1 MFPSSFR
8 GGESMRRKL
17 KTDLSWR
24 QRTDML
30 WRTKIDLCLWPLLA
44 TVAMVAFFAC
54 FERMCEIRHTRD
66 SYTNR
71 RFLSLRIMARCFSHE
86 GANCEMQIPNYLY
99 SEKGCCQEPI
109 TTPTIVMTCY
119 WINHILLNLLTS
131 RMHHYFWHTVNQI
144 MVMLP
149 SELKGL

>member
-1 MFPSSFR
+1 
-8 GGESMRRKL
+8 
-17 KTDLSWR
+17 
-24 QRTDML
+24 
-30 WRTKIDLCLWPLLA
+30 
-44 TVAMVAFFAC
+44 
-54 FERMCEIRHTRD
+54 
-66 SYTNR
+66 
-71 RFLSLRIMARCFSHE
+71 
-86 GANCEMQIPNYLY
+86 MQIPNYLY